1 MKPKIRIKGFN
12 DASLQ
17 AMFPQKGETVPKI
30 RFKGFEGEWEEVKL
44 SSFAKRIKRRNSCM
58 ESTLALTIASALGLV
73 SQNDYFNNS
82 VVGANIRNYY
92 LLKRGEFAYNKS
104 YSNGYPFGSV
114 KRLDRYEQGILSTL
128 YIVFTIDDSISSDYL
143 THFFDTTLWHK
154 DVAERAA
161 EGARNHGLLN
171 ISAEDFLD
179 IAIWKP
185 RSIEEQQ
192 HIASYFTSLDKQIAL
207 QTQRLEKLRQIKAAS
222 LQAMFPQKGETV
234 PKIRFKGFEGEW
246 EEVKLSSF
254 AKRIKR
260 RNSCMESTLALT
272 IASALG
278 LVSQNDYF
286 NNSVVGANIRNYYL
300 LKRGEFAYNKSYSNG
315 YPFGSVKRL
324 DRYEQGILSTL
335 YIVFT
340 IDDSISSDYLTHFF
354 DTTLWHKD
362 VAERAAEGARN
373 HGLLNISAEDFL
385 DIAIWKPR
393 SIEEQQHI
401 ASYFTSL
408 DKQIALQT
416 QQLEK
421 LRQIKAACLDKMFV

>member
-1 MKPKIRIKGFN
+1 MKPKIRVKGCLDDWDNIPLGKLFRESNDRSSDGELLSVSLRYGVVKASLNGRFDNSSEDKSHYKVVNIGDIAYNTMRMWQGACGVSNFN
-12 DASLQ
+12 GIVSPAYTVITPLSNLVQTFFIRLFKNKRTLKSFRVNSQGLTSDTWNLKYPLFREINVYYPISQSEQKLISTFFDVLDNKMEIVASRLASLKQVKEASLQ

-30 RFKGFEGEWEEVKL
+30 RFKGFEGEWEDVKL

-128 YIVFTIDDSISSDYL
+128 YIVFTIDDSMSSDYL

-192 HIASYFTSLDKQIAL
+192 QIASYFTSIDKQIAL
-207 QTQRLEKLRQIKAAS
+207 QTQRLEKLRQIKAA
-222 LQAMFPQKGETV
+222 
-234 PKIRFKGFEGEW
+234 
-246 EEVKLSSF
+246 
-254 AKRIKR
+254 
-260 RNSCMESTLALT
+260 
-272 IASALG
+272 
-278 LVSQNDYF
+278 
-286 NNSVVGANIRNYYL
+286 
-300 LKRGEFAYNKSYSNG
+300 
-315 YPFGSVKRL
+315 
-324 DRYEQGILSTL
+324 
-335 YIVFT
+335 
-340 IDDSISSDYLTHFF
+340 
-354 DTTLWHKD
+354 
-362 VAERAAEGARN
+362 
-373 HGLLNISAEDFL
+373 
-385 DIAIWKPR
+385 
-393 SIEEQQHI
+393 
-401 ASYFTSL
+401 
-408 DKQIALQT
+408 
-416 QQLEK
+416 
-421 LRQIKAACLDKMFV
+421 CLDKMFV

>member
-1 MKPKIRIKGFN
+1 MKPKIRVKGCLDDWDNIPLGKLFRESNDRSSDGELLSVSLRYGVVKASLNGRFDNASEDKSHYKVVNIGDIAYNTMRMWQGACGVSNFN
-12 DASLQ
+12 GIVSPAYTVITPLSNLVQTFFIRLFKNKRTLKSFRVNSQGLTSDTWNLKYPLFREINVYYPISQSEQKLISTFFDVLDNKMEIVTSRLASLKQVKEASLQ

-30 RFKGFEGEWEEVKL
+30 RFKGFEGEWKKVKL
-44 SSFAKRIKRRNSCM
+44 SSFAKRIKRKNSCM

-192 HIASYFTSLDKQIAL
+192 QIASYFTSLDKQIAL
-207 QTQRLEKLRQIKAAS
+207 QTQRLEKLK
-222 LQAMFPQKGETV
+222 
-234 PKIRFKGFEGEW
+234 
-246 EEVKLSSF
+246 
-254 AKRIKR
+254 
-260 RNSCMESTLALT
+260 
-272 IASALG
+272 
-278 LVSQNDYF
+278 
-286 NNSVVGANIRNYYL
+286 
-300 LKRGEFAYNKSYSNG
+300 
-315 YPFGSVKRL
+315 
-324 DRYEQGILSTL
+324 
-335 YIVFT
+335 
-340 IDDSISSDYLTHFF
+340 
-354 DTTLWHKD
+354 
-362 VAERAAEGARN
+362 
-373 HGLLNISAEDFL
+373 
-385 DIAIWKPR
+385 
-393 SIEEQQHI
+393 
-401 ASYFTSL
+401 
-408 DKQIALQT
+408 
-416 QQLEK
+416 
-421 LRQIKAACLDKMFV
+421 QIKAACLDKMFV

>member
-1 MKPKIRIKGFN
+1 MKPNIRVKGCLDDWDNIPLGKLFRESNDRSSDGELLSVSLRYGVVKASLNGRFDNSSEDKSHYKVVNIGDIAYNTMRMWQGACGVSNFN
-12 DASLQ
+12 GIVSPAYTVITPLSNLVQTFFIRLFKNKRTLKSFRVNSQGLTSDTWNLKYPLFREINVYYPISQSEQKLISTFFDVLDNKMEIVASRLASLKQVKEASLQ

-207 QTQRLEKLRQIKAAS
+207 QMQR
-222 LQAMFPQKGETV
+222 
-234 PKIRFKGFEGEW
+234 
-246 EEVKLSSF
+246 
-254 AKRIKR
+254 
-260 RNSCMESTLALT
+260 
-272 IASALG
+272 
-278 LVSQNDYF
+278 
-286 NNSVVGANIRNYYL
+286 
-300 LKRGEFAYNKSYSNG
+300 
-315 YPFGSVKRL
+315 
-324 DRYEQGILSTL
+324 
-335 YIVFT
+335 
-340 IDDSISSDYLTHFF
+340 
-354 DTTLWHKD
+354 
-362 VAERAAEGARN
+362 
-373 HGLLNISAEDFL
+373 
-385 DIAIWKPR
+385 
-393 SIEEQQHI
+393 
-401 ASYFTSL
+401 
-408 DKQIALQT
+408 
-416 QQLEK
+416 LEK

>member
-12 DASLQ
+12 DAWEYSYLYNCLEISTEVNKENKYGKDEVLSVSDDFGVVNQIKHLGRSYAGKSVSGYKILLPGQIVYTKSPLRDKPFGIIKENNYQAGIVSVLYAVYNVKEGIFSKYIQRYFEPKQRINKYLVPLVNKGAKNTMNISDEMSLNGKITKPVTICEQQAICIYFDKVDELISTASSRLASLKQVKEASLQ

-30 RFKGFEGEWEEVKL
+30 RFKGFEGEWKKVKL
-44 SSFAKRIKRRNSCM
+44 SSFAKRIKRKNSCM

-192 HIASYFTSLDKQIAL
+192 QIASYFTSLDKQIAL
-207 QTQRLEKLRQIKAAS
+207 QTQRLEKLK
-222 LQAMFPQKGETV
+222 
-234 PKIRFKGFEGEW
+234 
-246 EEVKLSSF
+246 
-254 AKRIKR
+254 
-260 RNSCMESTLALT
+260 
-272 IASALG
+272 
-278 LVSQNDYF
+278 
-286 NNSVVGANIRNYYL
+286 
-300 LKRGEFAYNKSYSNG
+300 
-315 YPFGSVKRL
+315 
-324 DRYEQGILSTL
+324 
-335 YIVFT
+335 
-340 IDDSISSDYLTHFF
+340 
-354 DTTLWHKD
+354 
-362 VAERAAEGARN
+362 
-373 HGLLNISAEDFL
+373 
-385 DIAIWKPR
+385 
-393 SIEEQQHI
+393 
-401 ASYFTSL
+401 
-408 DKQIALQT
+408 
-416 QQLEK
+416 
-421 LRQIKAACLDKMFV
+421 QIKAACLDKMFV

>member
-246 EEVKLSSF
+246 TKVKLNDICFKKASNLSESSLGIDTGQYAVYGASGYLQNISTF
-254 AKRIKR
+254 DIPSEYVGIIKDGSGVGRTKVYPAFTSILGTMQYILAKED
-260 RNSCMESTLALT
+260 N
-272 IASALG
+272 
-278 LVSQNDYF
+278 
-286 NNSVVGANIRNYYL
+286 NIRFIAALFENIDFSTFISGSGIPHIYFRDY
-300 LKRGEFAYNKSYSNG
+300 GEIYVMIPSL
-315 YPFGSVKRL
+315 V
-324 DRYEQGILSTL
+324 
-335 YIVFT
+335 
-340 IDDSISSDYLTHFF
+340 
-354 DTTLWHKD
+354 
-362 VAERAAEGARN
+362 
-373 HGLLNISAEDFL
+373 
-385 DIAIWKPR
+385 
-393 SIEEQQHI
+393 EQQAI

>member
-1 MKPKIRIKGFN
+1 MKPKIRVKGCLDDWDNIPLGKLFRESNDRSSDGELLSVSLRYGVVKASLNGRFDNSSEDKSHYKVVNIGDIAYNTMRMWQGACGVSNFN
-12 DASLQ
+12 GIVSPAYTVITPLSNLVQTFFIRLFKNKRILKSFRVNSQGLTSDTWNLKYPLFREINVYYPISQSEQKLISTFFDVLDNKMEIVASRLASLKQVKEASLQ

-30 RFKGFEGEWEEVKL
+30 RFKGFEGEWEDVKL

-192 HIASYFTSLDKQIAL
+192 QIASYFTSLDKQIAL
-207 QTQRLEKLRQIKAAS
+207 QTQRLEKLK
-222 LQAMFPQKGETV
+222 
-234 PKIRFKGFEGEW
+234 
-246 EEVKLSSF
+246 
-254 AKRIKR
+254 
-260 RNSCMESTLALT
+260 
-272 IASALG
+272 
-278 LVSQNDYF
+278 
-286 NNSVVGANIRNYYL
+286 
-300 LKRGEFAYNKSYSNG
+300 
-315 YPFGSVKRL
+315 
-324 DRYEQGILSTL
+324 
-335 YIVFT
+335 
-340 IDDSISSDYLTHFF
+340 
-354 DTTLWHKD
+354 
-362 VAERAAEGARN
+362 
-373 HGLLNISAEDFL
+373 
-385 DIAIWKPR
+385 
-393 SIEEQQHI
+393 
-401 ASYFTSL
+401 
-408 DKQIALQT
+408 
-416 QQLEK
+416 
-421 LRQIKAACLDKMFV
+421 QIKAACLDKMFV

>member
-12 DASLQ
+12 DAWEYSYLYNCLEISTEVNKENKYGKDEVLSVSDDFGVVNQIKHLGRSYAGKSVSGYKILLPGQIVYTKSPLRDKPFGIIKENNYQAGIVSVLYAVYNVKEGIFSKYIQRYFEPKQRINKYLVPLVNKGAKNTMNISDEMSLNGKITKPVTICEQQAICIYFDKVDELISTASSRLASLKQVKEASLQ

-30 RFKGFEGEWEEVKL
+30 RFKGFEGEWEDVKL

-192 HIASYFTSLDKQIAL
+192 QIASYFTSLDKQIAL
-207 QTQRLEKLRQIKAAS
+207 QTQRLEKLK
-222 LQAMFPQKGETV
+222 
-234 PKIRFKGFEGEW
+234 
-246 EEVKLSSF
+246 
-254 AKRIKR
+254 
-260 RNSCMESTLALT
+260 
-272 IASALG
+272 
-278 LVSQNDYF
+278 
-286 NNSVVGANIRNYYL
+286 
-300 LKRGEFAYNKSYSNG
+300 
-315 YPFGSVKRL
+315 
-324 DRYEQGILSTL
+324 
-335 YIVFT
+335 
-340 IDDSISSDYLTHFF
+340 
-354 DTTLWHKD
+354 
-362 VAERAAEGARN
+362 
-373 HGLLNISAEDFL
+373 
-385 DIAIWKPR
+385 
-393 SIEEQQHI
+393 
-401 ASYFTSL
+401 
-408 DKQIALQT
+408 
-416 QQLEK
+416 
-421 LRQIKAACLDKMFV
+421 QIKAACLDKMFV

>member
-12 DASLQ
+12 DAWEYSYLYNCLEISTEVNKENKYGKDEVLSVSDDFGVVNQIKHLGRSYAGKSVSGYKSPLRDKPFGIIKENNYQAGIVSVLYAVYNVKEGIFSKYIQRYFEPKQRINKYLVPLVNKGAKNTMNISDEMSLNGKITKPVTICEQQAICSYFDKVDELISTASSRLASLKQVKEASLQ

-30 RFKGFEGEWEEVKL
+30 RFKGFEGEWKKVKL
-44 SSFAKRIKRRNSCM
+44 SSFAKRIKRKNSCM

-207 QTQRLEKLRQIKAAS
+207 QTQRLEKLRQIKAA
-222 LQAMFPQKGETV
+222 
-234 PKIRFKGFEGEW
+234 
-246 EEVKLSSF
+246 
-254 AKRIKR
+254 
-260 RNSCMESTLALT
+260 
-272 IASALG
+272 
-278 LVSQNDYF
+278 
-286 NNSVVGANIRNYYL
+286 
-300 LKRGEFAYNKSYSNG
+300 
-315 YPFGSVKRL
+315 
-324 DRYEQGILSTL
+324 
-335 YIVFT
+335 
-340 IDDSISSDYLTHFF
+340 
-354 DTTLWHKD
+354 
-362 VAERAAEGARN
+362 
-373 HGLLNISAEDFL
+373 
-385 DIAIWKPR
+385 
-393 SIEEQQHI
+393 
-401 ASYFTSL
+401 
-408 DKQIALQT
+408 
-416 QQLEK
+416 
-421 LRQIKAACLDKMFV
+421 CLDKMFV

>member
-12 DASLQ
+12 DAWEYSYLYNCLEISTEVNKENKYGKDEVLSVSDDFGVVNQIKHLGRSYAGKSVSGYKILLPGQIVYTKSPLRDKPFGIIKENNYQAGIVSVLYAVYNVKEGIFSKYIQRYFEPKQRINKYLVPLVNKGAKNTMNISDEMSLNGKITKPVTICEQQAICIYFDKVDELISTASSRLASLKQVKEASLQ

-30 RFKGFEGEWEEVKL
+30 RFKGFEGEWEDVKL

-154 DVAERAA
+154 DVAESAA

-207 QTQRLEKLRQIKAAS
+207 QTQRLEKLRQIKAA
-222 LQAMFPQKGETV
+222 
-234 PKIRFKGFEGEW
+234 
-246 EEVKLSSF
+246 
-254 AKRIKR
+254 
-260 RNSCMESTLALT
+260 
-272 IASALG
+272 
-278 LVSQNDYF
+278 
-286 NNSVVGANIRNYYL
+286 
-300 LKRGEFAYNKSYSNG
+300 
-315 YPFGSVKRL
+315 
-324 DRYEQGILSTL
+324 
-335 YIVFT
+335 
-340 IDDSISSDYLTHFF
+340 
-354 DTTLWHKD
+354 
-362 VAERAAEGARN
+362 
-373 HGLLNISAEDFL
+373 
-385 DIAIWKPR
+385 
-393 SIEEQQHI
+393 
-401 ASYFTSL
+401 
-408 DKQIALQT
+408 
-416 QQLEK
+416 
-421 LRQIKAACLDKMFV
+421 CLDKMFV

>member
-1 MKPKIRIKGFN
+1 MKPKILFKGFEDDVWISSQFEEIFELIKNNSLSRAELSSEGRIGNIHYGDVLVKYGECLDTSSDSITYIRN
-12 DASLQ
+12 DEIGEDLYRRGALKSGDIIFVDAAEDNTVGKCSELICNDEEQIVSGLHTIACRPKIEITKRYLGYYLNSNAYHNQLLPHIQGTKVSSISRKAIVTTSIVYPFAQRVQELIATYFYRLDNLISTSISRLASLKQVKEASLQ

-30 RFKGFEGEWEEVKL
+30 RFKGFEGEWEKVKL
-44 SSFAKRIKRRNSCM
+44 SSFAKRIKRKNSCM

-143 THFFDTTLWHK
+143 THFFDTTLWHN

-207 QTQRLEKLRQIKAAS
+207 QTQRLEKLRQIKAA
-222 LQAMFPQKGETV
+222 
-234 PKIRFKGFEGEW
+234 
-246 EEVKLSSF
+246 
-254 AKRIKR
+254 
-260 RNSCMESTLALT
+260 
-272 IASALG
+272 
-278 LVSQNDYF
+278 
-286 NNSVVGANIRNYYL
+286 
-300 LKRGEFAYNKSYSNG
+300 
-315 YPFGSVKRL
+315 
-324 DRYEQGILSTL
+324 
-335 YIVFT
+335 
-340 IDDSISSDYLTHFF
+340 
-354 DTTLWHKD
+354 
-362 VAERAAEGARN
+362 
-373 HGLLNISAEDFL
+373 
-385 DIAIWKPR
+385 
-393 SIEEQQHI
+393 
-401 ASYFTSL
+401 
-408 DKQIALQT
+408 
-416 QQLEK
+416 
-421 LRQIKAACLDKMFV
+421 CLDKMFV

>member
-1 MKPKIRIKGFN
+1 MKPKIRVKGCLDDWDNIPLGKLFRESNDRSSDGELLSVSLRYGVVKASLNGRFDNSSEDKSHYKVVNIGDIAYNTMRMWQGACGVSNFN
-12 DASLQ
+12 GIVSPAYTVITPLSNLVQTFFIRLFKNKRTLKSFRVNSQGLTSDTWNLKYPLFREINVYYPISQSEQKLISTFFDVLDNKMEIVASRLASLKQVKEASLQ

-30 RFKGFEGEWEEVKL
+30 RFKGFEGEWEDVKL

-128 YIVFTIDDSISSDYL
+128 YIVFTIDDSMSSDYL

-192 HIASYFTSLDKQIAL
+192 QIAL
-207 QTQRLEKLRQIKAAS
+207 QTQRLEKLRQIKAA
-222 LQAMFPQKGETV
+222 
-234 PKIRFKGFEGEW
+234 
-246 EEVKLSSF
+246 
-254 AKRIKR
+254 
-260 RNSCMESTLALT
+260 
-272 IASALG
+272 
-278 LVSQNDYF
+278 
-286 NNSVVGANIRNYYL
+286 
-300 LKRGEFAYNKSYSNG
+300 
-315 YPFGSVKRL
+315 
-324 DRYEQGILSTL
+324 
-335 YIVFT
+335 
-340 IDDSISSDYLTHFF
+340 
-354 DTTLWHKD
+354 
-362 VAERAAEGARN
+362 
-373 HGLLNISAEDFL
+373 
-385 DIAIWKPR
+385 
-393 SIEEQQHI
+393 
-401 ASYFTSL
+401 
-408 DKQIALQT
+408 
-416 QQLEK
+416 
-421 LRQIKAACLDKMFV
+421 CLDKMFV

>member
-1 MKPKIRIKGFN
+1 MKPKILFKGFEDEVWISSQFEEIFELIKNNSLSRAELSSEGRIGNIHYGDVLVKYGECLDTSSDSITYIRN
-12 DASLQ
+12 DEIGEDLYRRGALKSGDIIFADAAEDNTVGKCSELICNDEEQIVSGLHTIACRPKIEITKRYLGYYLNSNAYHNQLLPHIQGTKVSSISRKAIVTTSIVYPFAQRVQELIATYFYRLDNLISTSISRLASLKQVKEASLQ

-30 RFKGFEGEWEEVKL
+30 RFKGFEGEWKKVKL
-44 SSFAKRIKRRNSCM
+44 SSFAKRIKRKNSCM

-143 THFFDTTLWHK
+143 THFFDTTLWHN

-207 QTQRLEKLRQIKAAS
+207 QTQRLEKLRQIKAA
-222 LQAMFPQKGETV
+222 
-234 PKIRFKGFEGEW
+234 
-246 EEVKLSSF
+246 
-254 AKRIKR
+254 
-260 RNSCMESTLALT
+260 
-272 IASALG
+272 
-278 LVSQNDYF
+278 
-286 NNSVVGANIRNYYL
+286 
-300 LKRGEFAYNKSYSNG
+300 
-315 YPFGSVKRL
+315 
-324 DRYEQGILSTL
+324 
-335 YIVFT
+335 
-340 IDDSISSDYLTHFF
+340 
-354 DTTLWHKD
+354 
-362 VAERAAEGARN
+362 
-373 HGLLNISAEDFL
+373 
-385 DIAIWKPR
+385 
-393 SIEEQQHI
+393 
-401 ASYFTSL
+401 
-408 DKQIALQT
+408 
-416 QQLEK
+416 
-421 LRQIKAACLDKMFV
+421 CLDKMFV

>member
-1 MKPKIRIKGFN
+1 MKPKILFKGFEDDVWISSQFEEIFELIKNNSLSRAELSSEGRIGNIHYGDVLVKYGECLDTSSDSITYIRN
-12 DASLQ
+12 DEIGEDLYRRGALKSGDIIFTDAAEDNTVGKCSELICNDEEQIVSGLHTIACRPKIEITKRYLGYYLNSNAYHNQLLPHIQGTKVSSISRKAIVTTSIVYPFAQRVQELIATYFYRLDNLISTSTSCLASLKQVKEASLQ

-128 YIVFTIDDSISSDYL
+128 YIVFTIDDSMSSDYL

-192 HIASYFTSLDKQIAL
+192 HIASYFTSLDNQISL
-207 QTQRLEKLRQIKAAS
+207 QTQR
-222 LQAMFPQKGETV
+222 
-234 PKIRFKGFEGEW
+234 
-246 EEVKLSSF
+246 
-254 AKRIKR
+254 
-260 RNSCMESTLALT
+260 
-272 IASALG
+272 
-278 LVSQNDYF
+278 
-286 NNSVVGANIRNYYL
+286 
-300 LKRGEFAYNKSYSNG
+300 
-315 YPFGSVKRL
+315 
-324 DRYEQGILSTL
+324 
-335 YIVFT
+335 
-340 IDDSISSDYLTHFF
+340 
-354 DTTLWHKD
+354 
-362 VAERAAEGARN
+362 
-373 HGLLNISAEDFL
+373 
-385 DIAIWKPR
+385 
-393 SIEEQQHI
+393 
-401 ASYFTSL
+401 
-408 DKQIALQT
+408 
-416 QQLEK
+416 LEK

>member
-12 DASLQ
+12 DAWEYSYLYNCLEISTEVNKENKYGKDEVLSVYDDFGVVNQIKHLGRSYAGKSVSGYKILLPGQIVYTKSPLRDKPFGIIKENNYQAGIVSVLYAVYNVKEGIFSKYIQRYFEPKQRINKYLVPLVNKGAKNTMNISDEMSLNGKITKPVTICEQQAICSYFDKVDELISTASSRLASLKQVKEASLQ
-17 AMFPQKGETVPKI
+17 AMFPQKGGTVPKI
-30 RFKGFEGEWEEVKL
+30 RFKGFEEEWEEVKL

-58 ESTLALTIASALGLV
+58 ESTLALTIASALGLI

-92 LLKRGEFAYNKS
+92 ILKRGEFAYNKS

-207 QTQRLEKLRQIKAAS
+207 QTQRLEKLK
-222 LQAMFPQKGETV
+222 
-234 PKIRFKGFEGEW
+234 
-246 EEVKLSSF
+246 
-254 AKRIKR
+254 
-260 RNSCMESTLALT
+260 
-272 IASALG
+272 
-278 LVSQNDYF
+278 
-286 NNSVVGANIRNYYL
+286 
-300 LKRGEFAYNKSYSNG
+300 
-315 YPFGSVKRL
+315 
-324 DRYEQGILSTL
+324 
-335 YIVFT
+335 
-340 IDDSISSDYLTHFF
+340 
-354 DTTLWHKD
+354 
-362 VAERAAEGARN
+362 
-373 HGLLNISAEDFL
+373 
-385 DIAIWKPR
+385 
-393 SIEEQQHI
+393 
-401 ASYFTSL
+401 
-408 DKQIALQT
+408 
-416 QQLEK
+416 
-421 LRQIKAACLDKMFV
+421 QIKAACLDKMFV

>member
-1 MKPKIRIKGFN
+1 MKPKIRVKGCLDDWDNIPLGKLFRESNDRSSDGELLSVSLRYGVVKASLNGRFDNSSEDKSHYKVVNIGDIAYNTMRMWQGACGVSNFN
-12 DASLQ
+12 GIVSPAYTVITPLSYLVQTFFIRLFKNKRTLKSFRVNSQGLTSDTWNLKYPLFREINVYYPISQSEQKLISTFFDVLDNKMEIVTSRLASLKQVKEASLQ
-17 AMFPQKGETVPKI
+17 AMFPQKGDTVPKI

-128 YIVFTIDDSISSDYL
+128 YIVFTIDDSMSSDYL

-192 HIASYFTSLDKQIAL
+192 QIASYFTSIDKQIAL
-207 QTQRLEKLRQIKAAS
+207 QTQRLEKLRQIKAA
-222 LQAMFPQKGETV
+222 
-234 PKIRFKGFEGEW
+234 
-246 EEVKLSSF
+246 
-254 AKRIKR
+254 
-260 RNSCMESTLALT
+260 
-272 IASALG
+272 
-278 LVSQNDYF
+278 
-286 NNSVVGANIRNYYL
+286 
-300 LKRGEFAYNKSYSNG
+300 
-315 YPFGSVKRL
+315 
-324 DRYEQGILSTL
+324 
-335 YIVFT
+335 
-340 IDDSISSDYLTHFF
+340 
-354 DTTLWHKD
+354 
-362 VAERAAEGARN
+362 
-373 HGLLNISAEDFL
+373 
-385 DIAIWKPR
+385 
-393 SIEEQQHI
+393 
-401 ASYFTSL
+401 
-408 DKQIALQT
+408 
-416 QQLEK
+416 
-421 LRQIKAACLDKMFV
+421 CLDKMFV

>member
-1 MKPKIRIKGFN
+1 MNISDEMSLNGKITKPVTICEQQAICIYFDKVDELISTASSRLASLKQVKE
-12 DASLQ
+12 ASLQ

-154 DVAERAA
+154 DVAESAA

-207 QTQRLEKLRQIKAAS
+207 QTQRLEKLRQIKAA
-222 LQAMFPQKGETV
+222 
-234 PKIRFKGFEGEW
+234 
-246 EEVKLSSF
+246 
-254 AKRIKR
+254 
-260 RNSCMESTLALT
+260 
-272 IASALG
+272 
-278 LVSQNDYF
+278 
-286 NNSVVGANIRNYYL
+286 
-300 LKRGEFAYNKSYSNG
+300 
-315 YPFGSVKRL
+315 
-324 DRYEQGILSTL
+324 
-335 YIVFT
+335 
-340 IDDSISSDYLTHFF
+340 
-354 DTTLWHKD
+354 
-362 VAERAAEGARN
+362 
-373 HGLLNISAEDFL
+373 
-385 DIAIWKPR
+385 
-393 SIEEQQHI
+393 
-401 ASYFTSL
+401 
-408 DKQIALQT
+408 
-416 QQLEK
+416 
-421 LRQIKAACLDKMFV
+421 CLDKMFV

>member
-1 MKPKIRIKGFN
+1 MDSLDIQKFSHSCFLLSRAELSSEGRIGNIHYGDVLVKYGECLDTSSDSITYIRNDEIGEDLYRRGALKSGDIIFADAAEDNTVGKCSELICNDEEQIVSGLHTIACRPKIEITKRYLGYYLNSNAYHNQLLPHIQGTKVSSISRKAIVTTSIVYPFAQRVQELIATYFYRLDN
-12 DASLQ
+12 LISTSISRLASLKQVKEASLQ

-30 RFKGFEGEWEEVKL
+30 RFKGFEGEWKKVKL
-44 SSFAKRIKRRNSCM
+44 SSFAKRIKRKNSCM

-143 THFFDTTLWHK
+143 THFFDTTLWHN

-207 QTQRLEKLRQIKAAS
+207 QTQRLEKLRQIKAA
-222 LQAMFPQKGETV
+222 
-234 PKIRFKGFEGEW
+234 
-246 EEVKLSSF
+246 
-254 AKRIKR
+254 
-260 RNSCMESTLALT
+260 
-272 IASALG
+272 
-278 LVSQNDYF
+278 
-286 NNSVVGANIRNYYL
+286 
-300 LKRGEFAYNKSYSNG
+300 
-315 YPFGSVKRL
+315 
-324 DRYEQGILSTL
+324 
-335 YIVFT
+335 
-340 IDDSISSDYLTHFF
+340 
-354 DTTLWHKD
+354 
-362 VAERAAEGARN
+362 
-373 HGLLNISAEDFL
+373 
-385 DIAIWKPR
+385 
-393 SIEEQQHI
+393 
-401 ASYFTSL
+401 
-408 DKQIALQT
+408 
-416 QQLEK
+416 
-421 LRQIKAACLDKMFV
+421 CLDKMFV

>member
-1 MKPKIRIKGFN
+1 MKPKIRVKGCLDDWDNIPLGKLFRESNDRSSDGELLSVSLRYGVVKASLNGRFDNSSEDKSHYKVVNIGDIAYNTMRMWQGACGVSNFN
-12 DASLQ
+12 GIVSPAYTVITPLSNLVQTFFIRLFKNKRTLKSFRVNSQGLTSDTWNLKYPLFREINVYYPISQSEQKLISTFFDVLDNKMEIVASRLASLKQVKEASLQ

-30 RFKGFEGEWEEVKL
+30 RFKGFEGEWEDVKL

-179 IAIWKP
+179 IAIRKP

-192 HIASYFTSLDKQIAL
+192 QIASYFTSLDKQIAL
-207 QTQRLEKLRQIKAAS
+207 QTQRLEKLK
-222 LQAMFPQKGETV
+222 
-234 PKIRFKGFEGEW
+234 
-246 EEVKLSSF
+246 
-254 AKRIKR
+254 
-260 RNSCMESTLALT
+260 
-272 IASALG
+272 
-278 LVSQNDYF
+278 
-286 NNSVVGANIRNYYL
+286 
-300 LKRGEFAYNKSYSNG
+300 
-315 YPFGSVKRL
+315 
-324 DRYEQGILSTL
+324 
-335 YIVFT
+335 
-340 IDDSISSDYLTHFF
+340 
-354 DTTLWHKD
+354 
-362 VAERAAEGARN
+362 
-373 HGLLNISAEDFL
+373 
-385 DIAIWKPR
+385 
-393 SIEEQQHI
+393 
-401 ASYFTSL
+401 
-408 DKQIALQT
+408 
-416 QQLEK
+416 
-421 LRQIKAACLDKMFV
+421 QIKAACLDKMFV